1 MNFELII
8 SKKAKT
14 DIRDTLVYIKNTL
27 ANSKAASSLANL
39 ITIEISSLRQFPFSG
54 TPVPDQFLADFGF
67 RFLLINNFKA
77 YYIVDKDT
85 KKVTIV
91 RFLYAG
97 RDYESILNDDLQ

>member
-8 SKKAKT
+8 SEKAKT
-14 DIRDTLVYIKNTL
+14 DIRDTLAYIKNTL

-67 RFLLINNFKA
+67 QFLLINNFKA

-85 KKVTIV
+85 KRLLSFVFFMQDAIMNL
-91 RFLYAG
+91 F
-97 RDYESILNDDLQ
+97 